1 MTSVINS
8 GPGPRY
14 VRYVRAVEIS
24 QPLPGAEERT
34 VRAARRFGR
43 IGLLITI
50 GWLFLVPLSMALNGW
65 PRAEYLAA
73 LLVLFVVALG
83 LHVWRI
89 RELAKSLGRRA
100 PAWFMIVAAA
110 VGLAVSLV
118 ALAGSPVGFVWSLV
132 SGVLLGDIVGGLRAR
147 WTVVWVL
154 GAVGVVFWSGYM
166 VMLQSF
172 GDMLRPSSVLFILAG
187 LAAFFVGSMWTL
199 DFERLWWLKAV
210 TDLDDSRRTAAELAT
225 ARERLRLADDLHDIL
240 GHALEVVAFKSE
252 LASRLQAA
260 DPERARSEME
270 EVQRVARESLSEV
283 RALVREARST
293 DLVTELAGA
302 RAVLESAG
310 VVFVVRGDPT
320 ALGSTARNV
329 LGRVLREAMTNVLR
343 HAQPSHCTIEIDVT
357 DGHAR
362 LRVENDG
369 ALPADGV
376 PLGTGLDALS
386 RYLDEHAGRLDA
398 GPGPDGTFHVDA
410 VLPGAAR

>member
-1 MTSVINS
+1 M
-8 GPGPRY
+8 
-14 VRYVRAVEIS
+14 EIS

-43 IGLLITI
+43 IGLLMTI
-50 GWLFLVPLSMALNGW
+50 AWLLVVPMSMTLTGW
-65 PRAEYLAA
+65 PPAGYTASLLA
-73 LLVLFVVALG
+73 LFVVALC

-89 RELAKSLGRRA
+89 RELTKSLGRQA

-118 ALAGSPVGFVWSLV
+118 ALAGSPVGFFWALV

-154 GAVGVVFWSGYM
+154 GAVGVLFGSGYL
-166 VMLQSF
+166 VMLQAF
-172 GDMLRPSSVLFILAG
+172 GEAQERSSSVLFYVAG

-210 TDLDDSRRTAAELAT
+210 TDLDDSRRIAAELAT

-252 LASRLQAA
+252 LASRLQVA

-283 RALVREARST
+283 RALVRDTRST

-310 VVFVVRGDPT
+310 VTLVVRGDPT
-320 ALGSTARNV
+320 ALGPTARNV

-343 HAQPSHCTIEIDVT
+343 HAQPNHCTIEIDVT

-369 ALPADGV
+369 ALPAEGA
-376 PLGTGLDALS
+376 PPGTGLNALG

>member
-1 MTSVINS
+1 
-8 GPGPRY
+8 
-14 VRYVRAVEIS
+14 VEIS
-24 QPLPGAEERT
+24 PPLPGAEERT

-43 IGLLITI
+43 IGLLMTI
-50 GWLFLVPLSMALNGW
+50 AWLFVVPMMTTLNGW
-65 PRAEYLAA
+65 PPAGYTASLLA
-73 LLVLFVVALG
+73 LFVVALG

-89 RELAKSLGRRA
+89 RELTKSLGRRA

-118 ALAGSPVGFVWSLV
+118 ALAGSPVGFTWSLV

-154 GAVGVVFWSGYM
+154 GAVGAVFWFGYL
-166 VMLQSF
+166 VMLEAF
-172 GDMLRPSSVLFILAG
+172 GEVLQPSSVLFFLAG

-210 TDLDDSRRTAAELAT
+210 TDLDDSRRAAAELAT

-252 LASRLQAA
+252 LASRLQGA

-270 EVQRVARESLSEV
+270 DVQRVARESLSEV
-283 RALVREARST
+283 RALVRDARST

-310 VVFVVRGDPT
+310 VLLVVRGDPT

-369 ALPADGV
+369 ALPAERA
-376 PLGTGLDALS
+376 PLGTGLNALG

>member
-1 MTSVINS
+1 MTAVINF
-8 GPGPRY
+8 GPAPRQ

-24 QPLPGAEERT
+24 PPLPGAEERT

-50 GWLFLVPLSMALNGW
+50 GWLFLVPMSMALNGW
-65 PRAEYLAA
+65 PPAGYLAT
-73 LLVLFVVALG
+73 LVALFVVALG

-89 RELAKSLGRRA
+89 RELTKSLGRQA

-118 ALAGSPVGFVWSLV
+118 ALAGGPAGFVWSLV

-147 WTVVWVL
+147 WTVTWVL
-154 GAVGVVFWSGYM
+154 GAVCVVFWSGY
-166 VMLQSF
+166 VIMLQVL
-172 GDMLRPSSVLFILAG
+172 DDVLWPPSPFVFAG

-252 LASRLQAA
+252 LASRLQGA
-260 DPERARSEME
+260 DPERARLEME

-283 RALVREARST
+283 RALVRDARST
-293 DLVTELAGA
+293 DLVAELAGA
-302 RAVLESAG
+302 RAVLESARVAL
-310 VVFVVRGDPT
+310 VVHGDP
-320 ALGSTARNV
+320 ALLGPTARNV

-357 DGHAR
+357 DGRAR

-369 ALPADGV
+369 ALPADRAQ
-376 PLGTGLDALS
+376 LGTGLDALG

>member
-1 MTSVINS
+1 M
-8 GPGPRY
+8 
-14 VRYVRAVEIS
+14 EIS

-43 IGLLITI
+43 IGLLMTI
-50 GWLFLVPLSMALNGW
+50 AWLLVVPMSMTLTGW
-65 PRAEYLAA
+65 PPAGYTAA
-73 LLVLFVVALG
+73 LLALFVVALG

-89 RELAKSLGRRA
+89 RELTKSLGRRA

-118 ALAGSPVGFVWSLV
+118 ALAGSPVGFFWALV

-154 GAVGVVFWSGYM
+154 GAVGVLFGSGYL
-166 VMLQSF
+166 VLLQAY
-172 GDMLRPSSVLFILAG
+172 GETMERSSYIPFYVAG

-210 TDLDDSRRTAAELAT
+210 TDLDDSRRIAAELAT

-252 LASRLQAA
+252 LASRLQVA
-260 DPERARSEME
+260 DPERARSEMD
-270 EVQRVARESLSEV
+270 EVQRVARESLGEV
-283 RALVREARST
+283 RALVRDARST

-310 VVFVVRGDPT
+310 VTLVVRGDPT
-320 ALGSTARNV
+320 GLGPTARNV

-343 HAQPSHCTIEIDVT
+343 HAQPNHCTIEIDVT

-369 ALPADGV
+369 ALPAESM
-376 PLGTGLDALS
+376 PPGTGLDALG

>member
-1 MTSVINS
+1 MTAVINF
-8 GPGPRY
+8 GPAPRQ

-24 QPLPGAEERT
+24 PPLPGAEERT

-50 GWLFLVPLSMALNGW
+50 GWLFLVPMSMALNGW
-65 PRAEYLAA
+65 PPAGYLAT
-73 LLVLFVVALG
+73 LVALFVVALG

-89 RELAKSLGRRA
+89 RELTKSLGRQA

-118 ALAGSPVGFVWSLV
+118 ALAGGPAGFVWSLV

-147 WTVVWVL
+147 WTVTWVL
-154 GAVGVVFWSGYM
+154 GAVCVVFWSGY
-166 VMLQSF
+166 VIMLQVL
-172 GDMLRPSSVLFILAG
+172 DEVLWPPSRFVFAG
-187 LAAFFVGSMWTL
+187 LAAFFVASMWTL

-252 LASRLQAA
+252 LASRLQGA
-260 DPERARSEME
+260 DPERARLEME

-283 RALVREARST
+283 RALVRDARST
-293 DLVTELAGA
+293 DLVAELAGA
-302 RAVLESAG
+302 RAVLESARVAL
-310 VVFVVRGDPT
+310 VVHGDP
-320 ALGSTARNV
+320 ALLGPTARNV

-357 DGHAR
+357 DGRAR

-369 ALPADGV
+369 ALPADRAQ
-376 PLGTGLDALS
+376 LGTGLDALG

>member
-1 MTSVINS
+1 
-8 GPGPRY
+8 
-14 VRYVRAVEIS
+14 VEIT

-34 VRAARRFGR
+34 VRAARRFGW
-43 IGLLITI
+43 IGLLMTI
-50 GWLFLVPLSMALNGW
+50 AWLFVVPMSMTLTGW
-65 PRAEYLAA
+65 PPAGYLAS
-73 LLVLFVVALG
+73 LLALFVVALG

-89 RELAKSLGRRA
+89 RELTKSLGRRA

-118 ALAGSPVGFVWSLV
+118 ALAVSPFGFFWSLV

-154 GAVGVVFWSGYM
+154 GAVGVVFGSGYL

-172 GDMLRPSSVLFILAG
+172 GEAQPSSVFLSLAG

-210 TDLDDSRRTAAELAT
+210 TDLDDSRRIAAELAT

-252 LASRLQAA
+252 LASRLQGA
-260 DPERARSEME
+260 DPERARAEMD

-283 RALVREARST
+283 RALVRDARST

-310 VVFVVRGDPT
+310 VTSVVRGDPT
-320 ALGSTARNV
+320 ALGPTARNV

-343 HAQPSHCTIEIDVT
+343 HAQPNHCTIEIDVA

-369 ALPADGV
+369 ALPAGSAS
-376 PLGTGLDALS
+376 PGTGLDALG

>member
-1 MTSVINS
+1 M
-8 GPGPRY
+8 
-14 VRYVRAVEIS
+14 EIS
-24 QPLPGAEERT
+24 RPGAEERT

-50 GWLFLVPLSMALNGW
+50 GWLFLVPMSMALNGW
-65 PRAEYLAA
+65 PPAGYLAT
-73 LLVLFVVALG
+73 LVILFVVALG

-89 RELAKSLGRRA
+89 RELTKSLGRQA
-100 PAWFMIVAAA
+100 PAWFMIVATA

-118 ALAGSPVGFVWSLV
+118 ALAGGPTGFVWSLV

-147 WTVVWVL
+147 WTVTWVL
-154 GAVGVVFWSGYM
+154 GAVCVVFWSGY
-166 VMLQSF
+166 VIMLQVL
-172 GDMLRPSSVLFILAG
+172 DEALWPPSAFVFAG

-210 TDLDDSRRTAAELAT
+210 TDLDDSRRIAAELAT

-252 LASRLQAA
+252 LASRLQGA

-283 RALVREARST
+283 RALVRDARST
-293 DLVTELAGA
+293 DLVTELVGA

-310 VVFVVRGDPT
+310 VSLVVRGDPT
-320 ALGSTARNV
+320 ALGPTARNV

-357 DGHAR
+357 DGQAR

-369 ALPADGV
+369 ALPAGRA
-376 PLGTGLDALS
+376 PLGTGLDALG

-398 GPGPDGTFHVDA
+398 GPGPEGTFHVDA